1 MAEQRSHASSNQPRP
16 SFLPASPQGANPIGW
31 VTTSK
36 GGAAHVHS
44 GNELA
49 VWEWEGRRG
58 GGEIGW
64 AGLDSALPKV
74 IKANDSPGRLS

>member
-1 MAEQRSHASSNQPRP
+1 MEDWGNRVISALS
-16 SFLPASPQGANPIGW
+16 G
-31 VTTSK
+31 
-36 GGAAHVHS
+36 VHS